1 MAESGE
7 TWAWPQRLHHEVP
20 GWVKA
25 GAVFHVRLRADVSQF
40 PLLTDTELAERLL
53 AAARNYDER
62 NEWRCLL
69 MLMMP
74 DHVHALLAFPPGKRW
89 RRWSGVG
96 SVMRRGRWERNGRS
110 ISSTI
115 ALGVNA
121 SWPRLGSICCA
132 TRWRKGCARKKR
144 TGAGFGGRSGEVEP
158 DVFIGL
164 DGR

>member
-40 PLLTDTELAERLL
+40 PLLTDPELAERLL

-69 MLMMP
+69 MLLMP
-74 DHVHALLAFPPGKRW
+74 DHVHALLAFPSGKAMATVVGSWKRYAARSLGVKWQVNFFDHRVRSERELAETWIYVLRNPVAKGLCEKEEDWRWVW
-89 RRWSGVG
+89 RR
-96 SVMRRGRWERNGRS
+96 ER
-110 ISSTI
+110 
-115 ALGVNA
+115 
-121 SWPRLGSICCA
+121 
-132 TRWRKGCARKKR
+132 
-144 TGAGFGGRSGEVEP
+144 
-158 DVFIGL
+158 
-164 DGR
+164 

>member
-25 GAVFHVRLRADVSQF
+25 GAVFHVRLRVDVSQF

-53 AAARNYDER
+53 ATARNYDER

-74 DHVHALLAFPPGKRW
+74 DHVHALLAFPSGKAMATV
-89 RRWSGVG
+89 VG
-96 SVMRRGRWERNGRS
+96 SWKRYAARS
-110 ISSTI
+110 
-115 ALGVNA
+115 LGVKWQVNFFDHRVRSERELA
-121 SWPRLGSICCA
+121 ETWSYVLRNPVAKGLCEKEEDW
-132 TRWRKGCARKKR
+132 RWVWR
-144 TGAGFGGRSGEVEP
+144 TER
-158 DVFIGL
+158 
-164 DGR
+164 